1 MKAFVYKKISQLAK
15 LCGQV
20 GRICSLG
27 HVLGAQRAG
36 LFILSSPSMP
46 TSQWLLNSY
55 LLNKGIPLYSERPYR
70 YRNRPVC
77 NVTAEIKVHRHRE
90 QILPTLLQ
98 RMMGVIQAT
107 MFTLSE
113 SINDDQQRWNGSQQ
127 ETENIQGADNH
138 YTLISLP

>member
-1 MKAFVYKKISQLAK
+1 M
-15 LCGQV
+15 
-20 GRICSLG
+20 
-27 HVLGAQRAG
+27 
-36 LFILSSPSMP
+36 
-46 TSQWLLNSY
+46 
-55 LLNKGIPLYSERPYR
+55 
-70 YRNRPVC
+70 C

-127 ETENIQGADNH
+127 ETENIQGAENH